1 MTLLSKLNLKPL
13 VLLLALVA
21 LSATLVWAA
30 PDQPIGEAARQRT
43 AELANAPAVTDPQA
57 ALNQYLTLVWGLT
70 AVVVV
75 LMLVM
80 VQNVM
85 RLTGFDPFK
94 TWNTNEINPRLM
106 IAFLVLG
113 GLALAYEWALHGKY
127 ALVGDSASAHGVEI
141 DNMLITSLA
150 LTGIAFIIVQVLL
163 FGYAYLYRARPGRK
177 AIFWHDSQP
186 LELGLAGITAVG
198 LAFLVLG
205 GVRVW
210 TDIHAKPSAEALQIE
225 LVGEQFQWGIRY
237 AGVDNKLGPANYK
250 LIAADNN
257 FGIDYSKPE
266 SKDDVI
272 MAEKVITVPVGR
284 DVHLNIRAKDVLH
297 GVYMPHFRVQMYAV
311 PGMPT
316 EFTFKPIVT
325 TAQMKEK
332 TGNPNFEYEMACSQL
347 CGAGHYN
354 MKVTIKVVSPEEYKA
369 LAATWVPSAPATEA
383 PTLAVK

>member
-43 AELANAPAVTDPQA
+43 EELANAPAVTDPQA

-225 LVGEQFQWGIRY
+225 LVGEQVVEEEVVQLLQTLSGRVHPHAMRHRPQIRSRRLHECESVVEIVV
-237 AGVDNKLGPANYK
+237 AGTLDPRAHRWRRTLDQFFILSDCLWSLSYPRRCSRLEGEVEQLPQAAG
-250 LIAADNN
+250 LI
-257 FGIDYSKPE
+257 E
-266 SKDDVI
+266 
-272 MAEKVITVPVGR
+272 
-284 DVHLNIRAKDVLH
+284 
-297 GVYMPHFRVQMYAV
+297 
-311 PGMPT
+311 
-316 EFTFKPIVT
+316 
-325 TAQMKEK
+325 
-332 TGNPNFEYEMACSQL
+332 
-347 CGAGHYN
+347 
-354 MKVTIKVVSPEEYKA
+354 
-369 LAATWVPSAPATEA
+369 
-383 PTLAVK
+383 